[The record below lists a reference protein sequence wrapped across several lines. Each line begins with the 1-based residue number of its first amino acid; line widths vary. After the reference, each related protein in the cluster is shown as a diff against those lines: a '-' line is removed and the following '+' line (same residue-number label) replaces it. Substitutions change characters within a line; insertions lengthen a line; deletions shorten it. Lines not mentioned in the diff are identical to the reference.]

1 MVHHGGEQMVRHR
14 PLGGLP
20 VQVPVEGA
28 VPWQVLDEHREPPRG
43 EAVPV
48 PVEQV
53 DAVVAEQIRFEGLGV
68 FVDEPDEAQPSPRPS
83 PVSLP

>member
-1 MVHHGGEQMVRHR
+1 MVHGRRQQMVRHR
-14 PLGGLP
+14 PVRGLA
-20 VQVPVEGA
+20 VEFPVEGT
-28 VPWQVLDEHREPPRG
+28 VPGEVLDQHREPPGG
-43 EAVPV
+43 EAVAV

-68 FVDEPDEAQPSPRPS
+68 FVDEPDEAQSSPRPS